1 MQICDML
8 EPETIYEGLHNQHSH
23 CHWQFNYNPIV
34 HAILNVVTSDI
45 ISISVCCSHCKYAS
59 EFQFQIQS
67 DLFNFVFFFFNRKN
81 IGEFSLWFQGC
92 DQRYHYQSC
101 ISRRFSFNSTN
112 KRERLAISSPSLE
125 IYQTKASTMH
135 LCTLYTTTKYIRAC
149 VSFRRE

>member
-8 EPETIYEGLHNQHSH
+8 EPETIYEGLHSQHCH

-67 DLFNFVFFFFNRKN
+67 DLFNFVFYFSIGKN
-81 IGEFSLWFQGC
+81 IGFSLWFQGC

-112 KRERLAISSPSLE
+112 KRETHHIFTLSRNISNKSKYNAL
-125 IYQTKASTMH
+125 M
-135 LCTLYTTTKYIRAC
+135 YTTTKYIRAC